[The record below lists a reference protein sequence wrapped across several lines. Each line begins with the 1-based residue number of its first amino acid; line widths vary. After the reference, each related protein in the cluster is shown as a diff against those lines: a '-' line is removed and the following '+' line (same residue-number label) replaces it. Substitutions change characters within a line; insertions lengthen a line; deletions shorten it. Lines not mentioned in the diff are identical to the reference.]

1 VDEALRELLEGKT
14 EAAITVEA
22 IGELVRRPEAI
33 TPVTVVE
40 VAAVELSSYDQL
52 CAAMVVRQ

>member
-1 VDEALRELLEGKT
+1 
-14 EAAITVEA
+14 VEA